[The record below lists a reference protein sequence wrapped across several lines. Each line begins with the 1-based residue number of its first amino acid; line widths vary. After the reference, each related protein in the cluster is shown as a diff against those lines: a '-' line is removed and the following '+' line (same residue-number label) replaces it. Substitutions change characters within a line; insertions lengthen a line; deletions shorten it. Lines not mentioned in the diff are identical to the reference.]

1 MRFTHSVFVEVM
13 LSFFVKICYIVLY
26 DKYERTKMVQL
37 IQNFL
42 DSLRISTISYGDS
55 FDNVDP
61 NLVRYFRTEYGRDWK
76 TSLNEYLFKQNR
88 KLSNKI

>member
-42 DSLRISTISYGDS
+42 DSLRISTISHGDS